1 MRTVGATLR
10 RRALYR
16 PNDFQMQQGND
27 GISKKNFRASFEDIG
42 SAANAGPSVNH
53 EHCKRRSRTVIR
65 HLIALRPTDFTMTDV
80 TPKTRNDLFAFL
92 DGLEIKHSTKDHAPV
107 FTVAESVALRDE
119 IPGGH
124 TKNLFVKDKKD
135 QFFLL
140 TVEENA
146 AVDLKTVHTLIGAS
160 SKVSFGKPEKL
171 MEYLGVVPGAVTAF
185 GAINDTGGH
194 VTFVLDA
201 DLMKDEIINCHPLS
215 NDATTSIAS
224 SDLIRFMEA
233 TGHKPLVLKVT
244 S

>member
-1 MRTVGATLR
+1 MTENKPRTR
-10 RRALYR
+10 
-16 PNDFQMQQGND
+16 Q
-27 GISKKNFRASFEDIG
+27 
-42 SAANAGPSVNH
+42 
-53 EHCKRRSRTVIR
+53 
-65 HLIALRPTDFTMTDV
+65 
-80 TPKTRNDLFAFL
+80 DLLAFL
-92 DGLEIKHSTKDHAPV
+92 DGLGIAHTTKDHAPV

-135 QFFLL
+135 RYFLL

-146 AVDLKTVHTLIGAS
+146 VVDLKQVHTLIGAS
-160 SKVSFGKPEKL
+160 GRVSFGKPEKL
-171 MEYLGVVPGAVTAF
+171 MEYLGVIPGAVTAL
-185 GAINDTGGH
+185 GAINDTGND

-201 DLMKDEIINCHPLS
+201 DLMRDDVINCHPLS

-224 SDLIRFMEA
+224 ADLIRFMEA

>member
-1 MRTVGATLR
+1 M
-10 RRALYR
+10 
-16 PNDFQMQQGND
+16 
-27 GISKKNFRASFEDIG
+27 SE
-42 SAANAGPSVNH
+42 NA
-53 EHCKRRSRTVIR
+53 
-65 HLIALRPTDFTMTDV
+65 
-80 TPKTRNDLFAFL
+80 PKTREELLAFL
-92 DGLEIKHSTKDHAPV
+92 DGLGIAHKTVDHAPV

-135 QFFLL
+135 RYFLL

-146 AVDLKTVHTLIGAS
+146 EVDLKQVHNLIGGS
-160 SKVSFGKPEKL
+160 GRVSFGRPEKL
-171 MEYLGVVPGAVTAF
+171 MEYLGVAPGSVTAF
-185 GAINDTGGH
+185 GAINDTAEN

-201 DLMKDEIINCHPLS
+201 ELMAHEIVNCHPLS

>member
-1 MRTVGATLR
+1 MMAGRNQACIHFPDR
-10 RRALYR
+10 M
-16 PNDFQMQQGND
+16 DFPMT
-27 GISKKNFRASFEDIG
+27 
-42 SAANAGPSVNH
+42 NA
-53 EHCKRRSRTVIR
+53 
-65 HLIALRPTDFTMTDV
+65 
-80 TPKTRNDLFAFL
+80 TPKTRDDLFAFL
-92 DGLEIKHSTKDHAPV
+92 DGLDIKHSTKNHAPV

-146 AVDLKTVHTLIGAS
+146 TVDLKTVHTLIGAA
-160 SKVSFGKPEKL
+160 SKVSFGKPERL
-171 MEYLGVVPGAVTAF
+171 MEYLGVAPGSVTAF
-185 GAINDTGGH
+185 GAINDTGGN

-224 SDLIRFMEA
+224 GDLIRFMEA